1 MEVLQKYRN
10 FSFITKNVIFSSINI
25 VLIGAILI
33 VSSYIIQQR
42 VLVTQLHKQIQMV
55 TDNWA
60 NGIDVTKVKEA
71 IHEKSYEGPVQTALR
86 EHLSS
91 VKKFNPNI
99 AQAYIFG
106 TELQDGN
113 KTSLVAMPE
122 SLMNDF
128 KKENVQIGDMY
139 EQPQTVAIALDE
151 MLKTGKPTFTS
162 FYSDV
167 FGTWATI
174 AYPIKD
180 IDGKIFAYFAADA
193 DASAVPDGL
202 HTLLTYEILILLIFL
217 VLIILLQIFITRKT
231 LAPIKQLIDGI
242 DEVSKGNFE
251 VQVPIGKNDLGLIN
265 EKFNDMVGK
274 IRGMLIKVK
283 RTSDEVT
290 LSARNLL
297 SVTEQNSE
305 HANKITR
312 NIQEIS
318 DGIQKQEQA
327 TNDSSRAMSEMAIV
341 ISNIAGSSSTV
352 SDEAYAMESISI
364 QGNEIIQQVSNQMG
378 LITQS
383 VTNTSNAIQA
393 LDNRSREI
401 GDILSIIT
409 GISSQTNLLALN
421 AAIEAARV
429 GEQGRGFAVVAGE
442 VRKLAEQSEH
452 SAQQIAGLI
461 KEIQTDITNA
471 VHSMEKGMEEVQV
484 GMQIS
489 QQTGSLFSEILAAT
503 KKVSAQIQEV
513 SSATQEISAGTEEM
527 TATAD
532 ELQAAA
538 RRTATTS
545 GSISSAVQQQTASM
559 HSIVEASNRLT
570 TLSEDLQEL
579 ITHFNVQ
586 KTK

>member
-1 MEVLQKYRN
+1 MQKYRN